1 MQDKC
6 KCMFSN
12 ICSDINCK
20 TLDVVI
26 IQFINKLQM
35 YYKLEKE
42 FRRLQMTD
50 IYGQLNDDRRLPT
63 LPENLSS
70 PPVFS
75 GIPVARS

>member
-1 MQDKC
+1 
-6 KCMFSN
+6 MFLIVNFQSHGCAKQELYFFSKKN
-12 ICSDINCK
+12 S
-20 TLDVVI
+20 
-26 IQFINKLQM
+26 
-35 YYKLEKE
+35 E
-42 FRRLQMTD
+42 RLQMTD

>member
-35 YYKLEKE
+35 YYKLE
-42 FRRLQMTD
+42 
-50 IYGQLNDDRRLPT
+50 ISIN
-63 LPENLSS
+63 NL
-70 PPVFS
+70 
-75 GIPVARS
+75 